1 MKLFHALALSSALTA
16 PLGLSAMAESTSF
29 DFADPKG
36 VNGVVFV
43 VDSVLEPIVGISG
56 GVGGVVEYD
65 PAAPTSLAGSISVDL
80 GKMSLVNS
88 KMLEVARGS
97 DWLNIKDVF
106 KATFEIKEVKSASEE
121 AEPMLTVSGV
131 LKFGGKE
138 IEKDVEIQVT
148 HLPDSAKDRGGAKEG
163 DLLVLRSMFRLSRIE
178 LGIKTDMTTEK
189 VGDEIM
195 VMVPIVGYSK

>member
-16 PLGLSAMAESTSF
+16 PLGSSALAESTSF